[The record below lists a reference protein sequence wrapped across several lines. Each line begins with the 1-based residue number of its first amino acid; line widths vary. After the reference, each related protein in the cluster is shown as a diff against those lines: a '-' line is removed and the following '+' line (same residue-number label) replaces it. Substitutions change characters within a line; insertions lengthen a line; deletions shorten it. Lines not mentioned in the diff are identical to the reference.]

1 MTKGQKTAVDYI
13 DNFISSSKKSFSWK
27 SISEEV
33 ENSGAKVKNWLSIRG
48 VLQYYERNNLI
59 KRSDDL
65 FVEEYV
71 KL

>member
-1 MTKGQKTAVDYI
+1 MTKGQTTAADYI
-13 DNFISSSKKSFSWK
+13 DNFISSTKKSISWGD
-27 SISEEV
+27 ISEEV
-33 ENSGAKVKNWLSIRG
+33 KNSGAKVKNWMSIRG
-48 VLQYYERNNLI
+48 VLQYYISNNLI